1 MLAYISDANIL
12 IDVEVGGLMAPMF
25 SLGYQ
30 FAVPDVLFFEE
41 LAEQHAHWRDM
52 GLQVKS
58 LSAQSVARVLTLS
71 QKYKRP
77 SRNDLFALALAEHA
91 QCPLLTGD
99 AALRSAAEAER
110 IEVKGTIWLVSEMVR
125 QQCITVAV
133 ARTAFERMRQGGRRL
148 PWDLVNR
155 LLLKV
160 GALSD

>member
-41 LAEQHAHWRDM
+41 LAEQHAHWRGM

-58 LSAQSVARVLTLS
+58 LSAQGVDRVQALS

-99 AALRSAAEAER
+99 AALRSAAEAEH

-125 QQCITVAV
+125 QQCITTAV
-133 ARTAFERMRQGGRRL
+133 ARAAYKKMQEQGRRL
-148 PWDLVNR
+148 PWDVAENN
-155 LLLKV
+155 LKSLEV
-160 GALSD
+160 

>member
-41 LAEQHAHWRDM
+41 LAEQHAHWQDM

-58 LSAQSVARVLTLS
+58 LSAQGVDRVQALS

-99 AALRSAAEAER
+99 AALRSAAEAEH
-110 IEVKGTIWLVSEMVR
+110 IEVKGTIWLVTEMVR

-133 ARTAFERMRQGGRRL
+133 ARAAYKQMQEQGRRL
-148 PWDLVNR
+148 PWDVAETI
-155 LLLKV
+155 LKSLEV
-160 GALSD
+160 